1 MLMLF
6 YKALF
11 YDFSTLSIILNAI
24 YSLFMNTKHQT
35 LLDYVASEGLL
46 KEKVILVT
54 GAGAGIGRAIALA
67 YARFGATVVLL
78 GKKLKELENVYD
90 EIESAGYPEPAI
102 YPLNMEGA
110 NAKDYQDMADVFE
123 EKLGGLDGIALNAA
137 WLPGYIP
144 FKEYEVELWLK
155 TITVNLHAN
164 FLISKACLPLLEK
177 SSDPSIIF
185 SSHASTQAYNGAFG
199 VAKAGALAMIDILGQ
214 EYDNPDNFIRVNS
227 IDTGP
232 VRTQMR
238 KMNYPGEDIESLVR
252 PEALVG
258 PYLFFMGEDAAK
270 QTNEKITFDRI
281 AADFKWVGEA

>member
-1 MLMLF
+1 
-6 YKALF
+6 
-11 YDFSTLSIILNAI
+11 
-24 YSLFMNTKHQT
+24 MNTTDQA
-35 LLDYVASEGLL
+35 LLDYVPADDLL
-46 KEKVILVT
+46 KDKVILVT

-78 GKKLKELENVYD
+78 GKTIKELEKVYD
-90 EIESAGYPEPAI
+90 EIEEAGYPEPAM

-110 NAKDYQDMADVFE
+110 TAKDYQDMAEVFE
-123 EKLGGLDGIALNAA
+123 DKLGGLDGIALNAA

-164 FLISKACLPLLEK
+164 FLITKACLPLLEK

-185 SSHASTQAYNGAFG
+185 SSHESTKAYNGAFG
-199 VAKAGALAMIDILGQ
+199 VAKAGSLAMIDILGQ

-232 VRTQMR
+232 IRTQMR
-238 KMNYPGEDIESLVR
+238 KMNYPGEDIETLAR
-252 PEALVG
+252 PEAVVG
-258 PYLFFMGEDAAK
+258 PYLYFMGADAESR
-270 QTNEKITFDRI
+270 TNEKITFDRL
-281 AADFKWVGEA
+281 AADFKWNGEA